1 MANSAPIK
9 IDAKELI
16 RSIKDLTDSV
26 KKHTRVVEENNRLR
40 KAELSRQMI
49 MYGGGADAEIP
60 APPEG
65 DGS

>member
-1 MANSAPIK
+1 MVNSAPIK

-40 KAELSRQMI
+40 KLELLNRGEQR
-49 MYGGGADAEIP
+49 AEIP